1 MAQATQARAAGG
13 QTIEAFVGDAM
24 DNARMG
30 PIHWRVLALVAGG
43 YFFDVIDFTIFGA
56 LVPDLL
62 KSGFVTGAQVPW
74 VGSATALGLFVGTL
88 GQGEFTDR
96 FGRKA
101 IYQFNLLL
109 FGLATIGA
117 ALAPNFFW
125 LVVGRFLAG
134 VGLGAEQPLCFS
146 YTAEYAPKNI
156 RGRLTAFMQF
166 IGGAWPWP
174 IGVLLTLAFRD
185 TLGWRGIWI
194 IIGIGALIVF
204 VLRFSL
210 PESPRWLATHG
221 QGQRALDLLQ
231 RMGLKTV
238 PLETL
243 STDAASDT
251 HSDPIGVVFRQY
263 PGRVIAGMI
272 CFVAFFG
279 IALGLGAW
287 MPNILVQRGFT
298 IAKSLNSIFWI
309 TLAFPCASAFMMF
322 ALEKFGRKPTAIVA
336 FILTGIFGLWWAN
349 AGSVAMVLGV
359 GFFMIFF
366 TQLAGNSSQIFIS
379 EVFPTNARA
388 SGFGLS
394 QAAGRLAAFFA
405 IPAFFWVQNK
415 FGLNTVF
422 IGIAILVVIAAIA
435 VTQVGPEPRGLALD
449 EVAPPTA

>member
-1 MAQATQARAAGG
+1 MALRV

-30 PIHWRVLALVAGG
+30 PIQWQVLALAAGG
-43 YFFDVIDFTIFGA
+43 YFFDVMDFTIFGA

-62 KSGFVTGAQVPW
+62 KSGFVNGAQIPW

-96 FGRKA
+96 FGRKT

-125 LVVGRFLAG
+125 LIVGRFIAG

-146 YTAEYAPKNI
+146 YTTEYAPKNI

-174 IGVLLTLAFRD
+174 IGVLLTLALRD
-185 TLGWRGIWI
+185 SIGWRGIWI

-204 VLRFSL
+204 VFRFSL

-221 QGQRALDLLQ
+221 QGQRALDILQ
-231 RMGLKTV
+231 RMGLRTV

-243 STDAASDT
+243 ATDAASDT
-251 HSDPIGVVFRQY
+251 HSDPFGVVFRKY
-263 PGRVIAGMI
+263 PRRVIAGMI
-272 CFVAFFG
+272 CFMAFFG

-287 MPNILVQRGFT
+287 LPNILVERGFT
-298 IAKSLNSIFWI
+298 IAKSLNSIFWM
-309 TLAFPCASAFMMF
+309 TLAFPCASALMMF

-336 FILTGIFGLWWAN
+336 FVLTGVFGLWWAN
-349 AGSVAMVLGV
+349 ANSVAMVLGV

-394 QAAGRLAAFFA
+394 QAAGRIAAFFA
-405 IPAFFWVQNK
+405 IPGFLWLQRG
-415 FGLNTVF
+415 FGLNAVF
-422 IGIAILVVIAAIA
+422 IAMAVIVAIAAIA

-449 EVAPPTA
+449 DVAPPTA